1 MASNHESK
9 KRKPSSSDMLNS
21 SLSENDTS
29 LVSSPSYELSTAEKE
44 TSELIDQVSETFH
57 QLTLQQQTETMIKRL
72 VDQFQ
77 HHGDE
82 GGSVVSS
89 SLSRTP
95 LTSTNNNEFS
105 SFVSDASSAQ
115 KMMKENLSILEQM
128 QTDELVVL
136 KVGSRFFHT
145 TLKTLLGQRGSSV
158 ESKKIVISGQVS
170 SGPKPKKRGPPGEGD
185 EEEVDEEGGE
195 EEEEGATEEMQDEE
209 GGATSSKTQSASS
222 LEYVCAQ
229 DNLFKVMFDSGFG
242 IEREENK
249 SAISFEDRDPEYFE
263 YILEHLRQGGRVK
276 SLGIEKLNITE
287 LENILEES
295 RFFLTEKLSEYILF
309 LLDKYHK
316 YDSSLTNYDEV
327 GMNLMDDDQQEFGV
341 ASSSLIPVEKVKQYI
356 KETNEKVNQSKIN
369 VSKMSQKLV
378 ESYKNFLVGNDVE
391 SDLSVRVDVSGQI
404 FAIPF
409 TALRKYENFLIT
421 KYMLSGNFKLNQ
433 NGCIFI
439 DRSPKLFNFIH
450 GYIISGGKFYH
461 FPKYLSN
468 EKKLQL
474 KKEAE
479 FYGMNTLIQEYL
491 DPLRYPVELLGKDN
505 IQLKE
510 QEDKLREL
518 FAKSRDS
525 PLLDDPYL
533 MLAPL
538 FSKLD
543 EIKLQERY
551 RVDFGKC
558 PKLLDLSDKTK
569 YSRHVSPPRLVNNI
583 QAFKLNWHRFTQGV
597 LEGLD
602 WKGIFAAGGGV
613 LGCLLKDGDPS
624 GQTPVST
631 IFPMSLEERS
641 TNNTSRSISTIDDD
655 DDENETNDFG
665 FWRRFT
671 KKDTTHQPNDS
682 VEKYPIS
689 AFHNLDSVGNSTIFS
704 RYRYGETYE
713 GYDTRRSNKQKQVE
727 VKSTVTDH
735 SNARVIPE
743 PNIPTSFKKSDID
756 LFLYAMTEK
765 EAEEKILHIYETIK
779 KNMARLLL
787 PDSHSQHL
795 SSSGRYYYRRQKEKK
810 EEKVLFEDGILKTTN
825 TVINDDILVVRTKYA
840 VTFYGYRIRP
850 IQVVLRIYKSP
861 AEVLLGFDI
870 DCACVGFDG
879 KTVWSSPRARRA
891 LAFNTNLVDVDRQ
904 STTYEYRLYKYAKRG
919 FSVSIPGFDSGKVQ
933 NQLLQYPRRFP
944 FTSMEYLMHGL
955 ARILAM
961 DLACQSKNPKHILG
975 PYDAPNSI
983 KAQEKEERKVLILA
997 GEFNVKSDYMD
1008 LSIIKSDR
1016 YPPSYLYDQLSKA
1029 HNMVALI
1036 NMQGKK
1042 SENEKND
1049 NTNQT
1054 GRGLSNW
1061 RRRYQER
1068 RMERKEFRETEA
1080 IVFDSRVTALKLQP
1094 PEQERKPDWKPFF
1107 IYSLNDIDMI
1117 LNNEKQE
1124 SRVSKTIE
1132 WITVDPGTQ
1141 AIGSF
1146 HPTSMNF
1153 YRDAYTPIP
1162 FNKLPLLKEGT
1173 SRTCWFR
1180 AMSHLPPPHIIQERE
1195 KTLQEQKKNPYYYYK
1210 NKNYNTDPTED
1221 RYKLVSLKN
1230 VHDTI
1235 EHIWFEAYPPEISNK
1250 IEQMFRGFVIY
1261 GNPIEFWL
1269 SNTEKIDFDAWR
1281 HINDSSHASEPGQSF
1296 RLHRDSFDH
1305 SYPNE
1310 EVSKS
1315 AITRLSFPSFY

>member
-1 MASNHESK
+1 MASNESK
-9 KRKPSSSDMLNS
+9 KRKQDEEYSSSCAQ
-21 SLSENDTS
+21 END
-29 LVSSPSYELSTAEKE
+29 SSMLSYEIPSEEKQ
-44 TSELIDQVSETFH
+44 TSELIDQVAESFH

-77 HHGDE
+77 NG
-82 GGSVVSS
+82 SS
-89 SLSRTP
+89 SSSSTP
-95 LTSTNNNEFS
+95 LSSSTANDF
-105 SFVSDASSAQ
+105 SFVDSSAS
-115 KMMKENLSILEQM
+115 KLNLVALEQM

-136 KVGSRFFHT
+136 KVGSRFFQT
-145 TLKTLLGQRGSSV
+145 TLKTLLGQRGSNV
-158 ESKKIVISGQVS
+158 QSKKIVISGQVA

-185 EEEVDEEGGE
+185 EEEEGGDEEEEGGDGE
-195 EEEEGATEEMQDEE
+195 EEEMQDDKEQD
-209 GGATSSKTQSASS
+209 GNAAKDSSSASGAS

-249 SAISFEDRDPEYFE
+249 SAISFEDRNPEYFE

-327 GMNLMDDDQQEFGV
+327 GMNMDDDQQDFGV
-341 ASSSLIPVEKVKQYI
+341 TSSIPVEKVKQYI
-356 KETNEKVNQSKIN
+356 KETNEKVNQSKLN
-369 VSKMSQKLV
+369 VSTLSQKLV

-391 SDLSVRVDVSGQI
+391 SDLSVRVDVAGQV
-404 FAIPF
+404 FTIPF

-433 NGCIFI
+433 DGCIFI

-505 IQLKE
+505 IKLKE

-518 FAKSRDS
+518 FAKRRDS

-533 MLAPL
+533 MLTPL

-543 EIKLQERY
+543 EINLKERF

-569 YSRHVSPPRLVNNI
+569 YSRHVSPPRLVNNV

-602 WKGIFAAGGGV
+602 WKGVFAAGGGV
-613 LGCLLKDGDPS
+613 LGCLLKDGGDPS
-624 GQTPVST
+624 AQTPVST
-631 IFPMSLEERS
+631 IFPMSSEERAK
-641 TNNTSRSISTIDDD
+641 NNTSRSISTIDDD
-655 DDENETNDFG
+655 DDENEASDFG

-671 KKDTTHQPNDS
+671 KKDTTTQHNDS
-682 VEKYPIS
+682 IIKYPVS
-689 AFHNLDSVGNSTIFS
+689 AFHNLDSIGNSSVFS
-704 RYRYGETYE
+704 KFRYGNTYE
-713 GYDTRRSNKQKQVE
+713 GYDTRRSNKQKQVDI
-727 VKSTVTDH
+727 KSTVADT

-765 EAEEKILHIYETIK
+765 EAEEKIRHIYQTVK

-787 PDSHSQHL
+787 PDTNTEKL
-795 SSSGRYYYRRQKEKK
+795 SSSGYHYYRNRNQNQEQKK
-810 EEKVLFEDGILKTTN
+810 LFEDGILKTTN
-825 TVINDDILVVRTKYA
+825 TVVNDDILVVRTKYA

-870 DCACVGFDG
+870 DCACIGYDG
-879 KTVWSSPRARRA
+879 KTVWSAPRARRA

-919 FSVSIPGFDSGKVQ
+919 FSVSVPGFDSNKVQ

-961 DLACQSKNPKHILG
+961 DLACQSKNPKHVLG
-975 PYDAPNSI
+975 PYDAPNSN
-983 KAQEKEERKVLILA
+983 KAQEKEERKALILV
-997 GEFNVKSDYMD
+997 GEVNVKSDYMD

-1016 YPPSYLYDQLSKA
+1016 YPPSYLFDQLSKV
-1029 HNMVALI
+1029 HNMVAMI
-1036 NMQGKK
+1036 NMK
-1042 SENEKND
+1042 EEKTEGDDNN
-1049 NTNQT
+1049 NTNQS
-1054 GRGLSNW
+1054 GRGQGLSHW
-1061 RRRYQER
+1061 RRSYRKR
-1068 RMERKEFRETEA
+1068 LDERKGFREREA
-1080 IVFDSRVTALKLQP
+1080 ITLDSRLTALKLQP
-1094 PEQERKPDWKPFF
+1094 PVQERKPDWKPFF
-1107 IYSLNDIDMI
+1107 IYSLNDIEMI
-1117 LNNEKQE
+1117 ICNEKQE
-1124 SRVSKTIE
+1124 SRVSKNIE

-1141 AIGSF
+1141 SIGSF
-1146 HPTSMNF
+1146 HPTSLNF
-1153 YRDAYTPIP
+1153 YRDAYTSIP
-1162 FNKLPLLKEGT
+1162 FNKLPLLKEST
-1173 SRTCWFR
+1173 SRTAWYR
-1180 AMSHLPPPHIIQERE
+1180 AMSQQPPPHVIQESE
-1195 KTLQEQKKNPYYYYK
+1195 KTAEERKKNPYYNYYNRK
-1210 NKNYNTDPTED
+1210 NNNNETEQTED
-1221 RYKLVSLKN
+1221 RYKLVTLKN
-1230 VHDTI
+1230 VYGTL
-1235 EHIWFEAYPPEISNK
+1235 EQIWFEAYPPEISNK
-1250 IEQMFRGFVIY
+1250 IEQMFRGFVTY
-1261 GNPIEFWL
+1261 GNPIEFWI
-1269 SNTEKIDFDAWR
+1269 SNTEKIDFDSWR
-1281 HINDSSHASEPGQSF
+1281 HMNDTTHASEPGKSF
-1296 RLHRDSFDH
+1296 RLHRDTFDY
-1305 SYPNE
+1305 SYPGE
-1310 EVSKS
+1310 EVAKT